1 MNRRI
6 EVISGQRDGMIKLE
20 IPLDLLRKMDVYFV
34 EENGIIGQDHEYL
47 KSAICD
53 VIEQAEL
60 GGIKSLK
67 RRDIDWDFRDR
78 E

>member
-47 KSAICD
+47 KKCN
-53 VIEQAEL
+53 L
-60 GGIKSLK
+60 
-67 RRDIDWDFRDR
+67 
-78 E
+78 